1 MFCYTEAMPE
11 IRSPWLAQLQ
21 ERRPFLLQAD
31 KRHDVAIVGGG
42 IAGVATAAMLL
53 EKHAGS
59 VLLIDAGRIAHG
71 ASGRNAGQVLAEFE
85 RPFPELVQEFGLPLA
100 TAAQAEVDDGWEVL
114 EHLHATHSLQT
125 PLHRCTGYAGFATAQ
140 QVREHLAAARLR
152 AQGGLAREPLLVAVG
167 TEADKAVTAE
177 DEPYVSRL
185 PHSTLLKLLQTEHA
199 EYIAV
204 AAFRKGCMNSALFCE
219 ELVGSLLGK
228 YGDRFTVAEHLP
240 VHTLTL
246 REYEVVLQTSAAAIV
261 ANRVVLCT
269 NGLEMLTIHNENE
282 AAINRSFHALVQ
294 GLVGYM
300 SGYLEEPG
308 ASVQTVSYYSREHKQ
323 RLDPYIYITRRPY
336 EHGEA
341 PQTLLCIGGPERFFP
356 DSATYDPLMPFPAD
370 IEEELARA
378 FDALSTEKKG
388 KRTFLWHGI
397 MGYTPSGIRCVGQDP
412 RHASLYY
419 NLGCNGVG
427 ILPSVAG
434 AKRIAKL
441 LGGAKLPPSLF
452 DPAMQMNGV

>member
-1 MFCYTEAMPE
+1 MPE

-21 ERRPFLLQAD
+21 ERRPFLLQAE

-100 TAAQAEVDDGWEVL
+100 TAAQAEVDDGWDVL
-114 EHLHATHSLQT
+114 EHLHATHSLRT
-125 PLHRCTGYAGFATAQ
+125 PLHRCTGYAGFTTAQ

-152 AQGGLAREPLLVAVG
+152 AQGGLTREPLLVAVG

-204 AAFRKGCMNSALFCE
+204 AAFQKGCMNSALFCE
-219 ELVGSLLGK
+219 ELVGCLLGK

-240 VHTLTL
+240 VQTVTLQ
-246 REYEVVLQTSAAAIV
+246 EHQAVLQTSAADIV
-261 ANRVVLCT
+261 AERVILCT
-269 NGLEMLTIHNENE
+269 NGLEMLTIRNEGGE
-282 AAINRSFHALVQ
+282 PIDRSFRSLVQ

-308 ASVQTVSYYSREHKQ
+308 APVRTISYYSRAHKD
-323 RLDPYIYITRRPY
+323 RLDPYIYLTRRPY

-341 PQTLLCIGGPERFFP
+341 PHTLLCIGGPERLFP
-356 DSATYDPLMPFPAD
+356 DGATYDPLAPFPAD
-370 IEEELARA
+370 VEEELSQA
-378 FDALSTEKKG
+378 FDALHTETAIKG

-412 RHASLYY
+412 RHTSLYY